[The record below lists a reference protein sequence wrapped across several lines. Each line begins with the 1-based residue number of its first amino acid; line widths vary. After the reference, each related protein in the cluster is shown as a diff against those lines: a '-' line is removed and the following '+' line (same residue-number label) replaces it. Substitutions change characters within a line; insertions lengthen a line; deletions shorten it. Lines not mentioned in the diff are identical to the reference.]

1 MSPFPNDGA
10 HKIYCDRV
18 TYASMEKPST
28 HDTASRATSRIGKIE
43 LPWLILAALLISTL
57 LAAFQSSRQLR
68 ADADMRFAEIAQGEK
83 RTLIRQLR
91 DVDNILQGARA
102 FHKALPNLSQS
113 AWDTYLATRLRDVTS
128 NAGLVAIDFV
138 PGTILSVDSGPKPS
152 RTDDSAPINDVRAS
166 STSLP
171 MLDAL
176 GRAASM
182 NGLVMSGPLPLPAG
196 APTSTSRVALVLPL
210 DARTTISLNSVADTQ
225 AQRSVVAIVD
235 LATIVSSL
243 TRDPAYAVG
252 LELFDGDKRL
262 FPARDMTAADDFNA
276 EMTTEIPVE
285 FGRRTLRLKVLST
298 PQLEKSL
305 HSNMPRAILVIGI
318 FGTMMLGALVLLL
331 TRLRAQAESLAASM
345 TRELQD
351 QTRFTEDLIEFNPNP
366 IFRKDAAGRFV
377 VVNLAWEQLSGRSRK
392 DVLGKTN
399 REFQRAEVTAQNEI
413 QDTKLLESESG
424 YDASEVFITNA
435 NGQQFETI
443 IAKKVLKRADGTIDG
458 MIGTITD
465 VTLIK
470 KLERELARQRE
481 QLDLVIRSS
490 QQGIWDI
497 DLSEGGVSYFS
508 DRFREILGYTE
519 VDFPT
524 IFNWRD
530 HTHPDDTDEVYRR
543 VIAHF
548 KGATSLFDI
557 EPRIKR
563 RDNSYMW
570 VRVRAIAQ
578 RDAASRVIRFVGS
591 IADVTDRKMA
601 EVELTA
607 ANIRVTEAA
616 RAKESFLATMSHE
629 IRTPLNGVLGM
640 TSLLSET
647 VLNDEQHD
655 YIRLIRASG
664 DTLLRLIDDVLDF
677 SKIESGHM
685 TLESVTVEI
694 VTVVEEAFELV
705 ADKAREKKLALLF
718 EMHEDVPFY
727 ILGDATRLRQI
738 LLNLLSNAIKFTA
751 KGEIRLELS
760 TRARADG
767 QLELEG
773 RITDTGIGIPAARVS
788 KLFQPFTQ
796 VDASTTRKYG
806 GTGLGLAIVR
816 RLSQLMGG
824 DVRVESIEGQ
834 GSTFIFTVSTSAAH
848 GPQKPYMQKNVA
860 EFVNKRLLVVER
872 NANRRIIQQRRCSWW
887 GFDTVTATP
896 EEALR
901 VLSAGPPFD
910 VLLTEMTLSSSDLL
924 ALHKAIELDD
934 IERLRVGRSP
944 VSVILQSGV
953 SRAEL
958 SQRQHL
964 AVPRHDA
971 FIMRPAGRGRIFDV
985 LMRAVLHQPNVD
997 VLTRPFSTTLVYE
1010 AQSRARLSNLS
1021 ADGARSPL
1029 DSTPGKAPRELPVV
1043 KIRGRAPN
1051 ILVAEDNEVNQR
1063 VVLGMLKNLG
1073 CRSDLA
1079 VDGNSAV
1086 KKAAT
1091 NRYDVILMDIHMPEL
1106 DGVTAMQNIRTFHAS
1121 GGCPPI
1127 VAMTANA
1134 LPGDREHY
1142 LSLGM
1147 NDYIS
1152 KPIRT
1157 GDLKRL
1163 FERLFPRN
1171 LAEVAPPLEQIV
1183 SRPTSPISA
1192 VATVRTKGLPILDI
1206 EQLEDL
1212 RYLPAPDSASGD
1224 TESVGGLI
1232 RLFQTT
1238 ANERMDE
1245 MERLLASGQWA
1256 RLSEVAHSLCG
1267 SSASLGYPR
1276 VAANCKELELAARRK
1291 QSDADSDAP
1300 TQQALDDFFAL
1311 IKFHYWEADAALQQW
1326 LTATVNSQPSP

>member
-1 MSPFPNDGA
+1 
-10 HKIYCDRV
+10 
-18 TYASMEKPST
+18 MEKPLT

-68 ADADMRFAEIAQGEK
+68 ADADMRFAEIAQAEK

-91 DVDNILQGARA
+91 DIESLLHGA
-102 FHKALPNLSQS
+102 KALQKAQPDLRQS
-113 AWDTYLATRLRDVTS
+113 AWDTYLATSMRDGTTHPGVVSVQFVSELNLSTGSPPITGLRTPSALLNDEPVWIASPALLAAMDRATS
-128 NAGLVAIDFV
+128 TNA
-138 PGTILSVDSGPKPS
+138 
-152 RTDDSAPINDVRAS
+152 
-166 STSLP
+166 
-171 MLDAL
+171 
-176 GRAASM
+176 
-182 NGLVMSGPLPLPAG
+182 LVMSGPLVLPAG
-196 APTSTSRVALVLPL
+196 ASQSPYRVALVLPL
-210 DARTTISLNSVADTQ
+210 GAPTTTAPSALAP
-225 AQRSVVAIVD
+225 AQSMRYVI
-235 LATIVSSL
+235 ATIDMATIMASIVRSP
-243 TRDPAYAVG
+243 TYPVDHM
-252 LELFDGDKRL
+252 LFDGDTRL
-262 FPARDMTAADDFNA
+262 FPERDVTASDDLNV

-285 FGRRTLRLKVLST
+285 FAQRTLRLNVSST

-305 HSNMPRAILVIGI
+305 RSNMPRAILIIGI
-318 FGTMMLGALVLLL
+318 FGTVMLAALVLLL

-345 TRELQD
+345 TRKLQD

-366 IFRKDAAGRFV
+366 IFRKDTAGRFV
-377 VVNLAWEQLSGRSRK
+377 VVNQAWEQLSGRSRK

-399 REFQRAEVTAQNEI
+399 REFQRGEVAAQNEI
-413 QDTKLLESESG
+413 LDIKLLESESG

-435 NGQQFETI
+435 DGQQFETI
-443 IAKKVLKRADGTIDG
+443 IAKKILKRADGTIDG

-497 DLSEGGVSYFS
+497 DLSDGGVTYFS
-508 DRFREILGYTE
+508 DRFREILGYTD
-519 VDFPT
+519 VDFPP
-524 IFNWRD
+524 IFAWRD
-530 HTHPDDTDEVYRR
+530 HIHPDDADEVRRR

-563 RDNSYMW
+563 RDNSYVW

-578 RDAASRVIRFVGS
+578 RDAASRAVRFVGS

-601 EVELTA
+601 EVELTE

-647 VLNDEQHD
+647 TLNDEQHD

-677 SKIESGHM
+677 SKIESGRM
-685 TLESVTVEI
+685 TLESVAVETVP
-694 VTVVEEAFELV
+694 VVEDAFELV
-705 ADKAREKKLALLF
+705 ADKAREKGLVLLF
-718 EMHEDVPFY
+718 DMREEVPFY

-751 KGEIRLELS
+751 KGEIKLELS

-773 RITDTGIGIPAARVS
+773 RVTDTGIGIPAERAS

-824 DVRVESIEGQ
+824 DVRVESIEGR

-848 GPQKPYMQKNVA
+848 GPQKPYMQRNVA
-860 EFVNKRLLVVER
+860 DFVNKRLLVVER

-887 GFDTVTATP
+887 GFETVTASP

-901 VLSAGPPFD
+901 VFSAGPPFD

-934 IERLRVGRSP
+934 IERLLVGRSP

-958 SQRQHL
+958 SQRQQL

-971 FIMRPAGRGRIFDV
+971 LIMRPAGRGRVFDV

-997 VLTRPFSTTLVYE
+997 VLTRPFSPASIYE
-1010 AQSRARLSNLS
+1010 AQSRARTSTS
-1021 ADGARSPL
+1021 PADEATSRLAIASE
-1029 DSTPGKAPRELPVV
+1029 KAPRQMPAI
-1043 KIRGRAPN
+1043 KIQGRVPN

-1079 VDGNSAV
+1079 IDGNSAI
-1086 KKAAT
+1086 KKAVA

-1127 VAMTANA
+1127 VAMTAHA

-1163 FERLFPRN
+1163 FERLFPPN
-1171 LAEVAPPLEQIV
+1171 MAELPPPTEQIL
-1183 SRPTSPISA
+1183 SRPFSPNSA
-1192 VATVRTKGLPILDI
+1192 AATARTKGLPILDI

-1212 RYLPAPDSASGD
+1212 RYLPAPSSASGD
-1224 TESVGGLI
+1224 EAESVGGLI

-1245 MERLLASGQWA
+1245 MERLLASGHWA

-1267 SSASLGYPR
+1267 SSASMGYPR

-1291 QSDADSDAP
+1291 QNDPETDAP
-1300 TQQALDDFFAL
+1300 TQEALDDFFAL
-1311 IKFHYWEADAALQQW
+1311 IKFHYREADSALQQW
-1326 LTATVNSQPSP
+1326 LAGTVNSKPSI

>member
-1 MSPFPNDGA
+1 
-10 HKIYCDRV
+10 
-18 TYASMEKPST
+18 MEKPLT

-68 ADADMRFAEIAQGEK
+68 ADADMRFAEIAQAEK

-91 DVDNILQGARA
+91 DIESLLHGA
-102 FHKALPNLSQS
+102 KALQKAQPDLRQS
-113 AWDTYLATRLRDVTS
+113 AWDTYLATSMRDGTTHPGVVSVQFVSELNLSTGSPPITGLRTPSALLNDEPVWIASPALLAAMDRATS
-128 NAGLVAIDFV
+128 TNA
-138 PGTILSVDSGPKPS
+138 
-152 RTDDSAPINDVRAS
+152 
-166 STSLP
+166 
-171 MLDAL
+171 
-176 GRAASM
+176 
-182 NGLVMSGPLPLPAG
+182 LVMSGPLVLPAG
-196 APTSTSRVALVLPL
+196 ASQSPYRVALVLPL
-210 DARTTISLNSVADTQ
+210 GAPTTTAPSALAP
-225 AQRSVVAIVD
+225 AQSMRYVI
-235 LATIVSSL
+235 ATIDMATIMASIVRSP
-243 TRDPAYAVG
+243 TYPVDHM
-252 LELFDGDKRL
+252 LFDGDTRL
-262 FPARDMTAADDFNA
+262 FPERDVTASDDLNV

-285 FGRRTLRLKVLST
+285 FAQRTLRLNVSST

-305 HSNMPRAILVIGI
+305 RSNMPRAILIIGI
-318 FGTMMLGALVLLL
+318 FGTVMLAALVLLL

-345 TRELQD
+345 TRKLQD

-366 IFRKDAAGRFV
+366 IFRKDTAGRFV
-377 VVNLAWEQLSGRSRK
+377 VVNQAWEQLSGRSRK

-399 REFQRAEVTAQNEI
+399 REFQRGEVAAQNEI
-413 QDTKLLESESG
+413 LDIKLLESESG

-435 NGQQFETI
+435 DGQQFETI
-443 IAKKVLKRADGTIDG
+443 IAKKILKRADGTIDG

-497 DLSEGGVSYFS
+497 DLSEGGATYFS
-508 DRFREILGYTE
+508 DRFREILGYTD
-519 VDFPT
+519 VDFPP
-524 IFNWRD
+524 IFAWRD
-530 HTHPDDTDEVYRR
+530 HIHPDDTDEVRRR

-563 RDNSYMW
+563 RDNSYVW

-578 RDAASRVIRFVGS
+578 RDAASRAVRFVGS

-601 EVELTA
+601 EVELKE

-647 VLNDEQHD
+647 TLNDEQHD

-677 SKIESGHM
+677 SKIESGRM
-685 TLESVTVEI
+685 TLESVAVETVP
-694 VTVVEEAFELV
+694 VVEDAFELV
-705 ADKAREKKLALLF
+705 ADKAREKGLALLF
-718 EMHEDVPFY
+718 DMREDVPFY
-727 ILGDATRLRQI
+727 ILGDTTRLRQI

-751 KGEIRLELS
+751 KGEIKLELS

-773 RITDTGIGIPAARVS
+773 RVTDTGIGIPAERAS

-824 DVRVESIEGQ
+824 DVRVESIEGR

-848 GPQKPYMQKNVA
+848 GPQKPYMQRNVA
-860 EFVNKRLLVVER
+860 DFVNKRLLVVER

-887 GFDTVTATP
+887 GFDTVTASP

-901 VLSAGPPFD
+901 VFSAGPPFD

-958 SQRQHL
+958 SQRQQL

-971 FIMRPAGRGRIFDV
+971 LIMRPAGRGRVFDV

-997 VLTRPFSTTLVYE
+997 VLTRPFSPASIYE
-1010 AQSRARLSNLS
+1010 AQSRARTSTS
-1021 ADGARSPL
+1021 PADEATSRLAIASE
-1029 DSTPGKAPRELPVV
+1029 KAPRQMPAI
-1043 KIRGRAPN
+1043 KIQGRVPN

-1079 VDGNSAV
+1079 IDGNSAI
-1086 KKAAT
+1086 KKAVA

-1127 VAMTANA
+1127 VAMTAHA

-1163 FERLFPRN
+1163 FERLFPPN
-1171 LAEVAPPLEQIV
+1171 MAELPPPTEQIL
-1183 SRPTSPISA
+1183 SRPFSPNSA
-1192 VATVRTKGLPILDI
+1192 AATARTKGLPILDI

-1212 RYLPAPDSASGD
+1212 RYLPAPGSASGD
-1224 TESVGGLI
+1224 EAESVGGLI

-1245 MERLLASGQWA
+1245 MERLLASGHWA

-1267 SSASLGYPR
+1267 SSASMGYPR

-1291 QSDADSDAP
+1291 QNDPETDAP
-1300 TQQALDDFFAL
+1300 TQEALDDFFAL
-1311 IKFHYWEADAALQQW
+1311 IKFHYREADSALQQW
-1326 LTATVNSQPSP
+1326 LAGTVNSKPSI